1 VYTQSDDLGD
11 KFIKSLIHVLDGVK
25 PGFISSG
32 QKIGDALSLDLTKG
46 GKPVNLRDELL
57 ALFAGTRIIRIDV
70 KKDLR
75 YFTSTMN
82 RLLRAVDE
90 TESFYDVQNYATN
103 TPTNMVRKFNQ
114 MQQEALRIQKDMYI
128 RIEDLKLLDL
138 SDRQIYDIMKKSGT
152 SKKIIN
158 NLLRGKFTPVNYSTP
173 RFETKVRTVKEQ
185 MNKLNAEED
194 GKYIYTVNKN
204 FLFPRRELDQV
215 IRKYN
220 NIKFFPEIFNEETNE
235 LEGGYNPDKENYQI
249 DKEGRLMYDNEGKPI
264 KEEGFIQRTI
274 KKVPGMIKDLFV
286 PGSPGFTS
294 KPQTPP
300 LGNTPMPIKMAS
312 NTQIKN
318 PQTNLTRNEEAL
330 LSPTEKVIASRT

>member
-1 VYTQSDDLGD
+1 
-11 KFIKSLIHVLDGVK
+11 
-25 PGFISSG
+25 
-32 QKIGDALSLDLTKG
+32 
-46 GKPVNLRDELL
+46 
-57 ALFAGTRIIRIDV
+57 
-70 KKDLR
+70 
-75 YFTSTMN
+75 MN

-103 TPTNMVRKFNQ
+103 TPTNMIRKFNQ

-286 PGSPGFTS
+286 PGSPKTGLQS
-294 KPQTPP
+294 KVKTPP
-300 LGNTPMPIKMAS
+300 LGDTPMPIQMAS

-318 PQTNLTRNEEAL
+318 PQTNLTRNQEAL
-330 LSPTEKVIASRT
+330 LSPIEKVIASRT